1 MLSIMAR
8 GGGEQMVPLELETLD
23 ELVDALVEDEAT
35 VLDPVD
41 EDVVELC
48 AALEP
53 CVAVEL
59 CDAPPPA
66 PPPTC
71 RTTLPEQPACVTPAA
86 IAADS
91 STRATRPRCPSI
103 TSASLPGFAQPPAD
117 RRA

>member
-1 MLSIMAR
+1 MLSIMAT
-8 GGGEQMVPLELETLD
+8 GGGAHAVPLELDTLD
-23 ELVDALVEDEAT
+23 ELEVAD

-59 CDAPPPA
+59 CDVPPPA
-66 PPPTC
+66 PTPTC
-71 RTTLPEQPACVTPAA
+71 LTTVPEQPACVTPAA

-91 STRATRPRCPSI
+91 SARATPPRCPI
-103 TSASLPGFAQPPAD
+103 VMSASLPGFGPPPAN